1 MKSESR
7 AWMQALQAQL
17 WAPAQGVR
25 TGTGLRRETYTYQKE
40 ARRLDPEEWGL
51 LKDILKTERPLVE
64 LCTTEFGFGCGM
76 SVFGEGGE
84 VLLQVD
90 KNHLPLEGRKVK
102 VNVLHGL
109 PKKVPATTT
118 TFEDG
123 WDAFSPFTHHPDNAA
138 RLVAAGRPEPKQKG
152 YYEY

>member
-1 MKSESR
+1 MTDESK
-7 AWMQALQAQL
+7 AWMQALQKSI
-17 WAPAQGVR
+17 WTPAQGLR
-25 TGTGLRRETYTYQKE
+25 TTAGLRKETYTYQKE
-40 ARRLDPEEWGL
+40 ARRLDLEEWNL
-51 LKDILKTERPLVE
+51 LVDILKGERPMVE

-76 SVFGEGGE
+76 SVFDEEGV

-102 VNVLHGL
+102 VSVLHGL

-118 TFEDG
+118 TFDDG